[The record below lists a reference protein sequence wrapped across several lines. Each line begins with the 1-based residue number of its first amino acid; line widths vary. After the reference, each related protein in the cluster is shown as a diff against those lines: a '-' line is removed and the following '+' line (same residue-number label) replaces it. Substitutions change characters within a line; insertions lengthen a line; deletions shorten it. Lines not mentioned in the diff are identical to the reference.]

1 MSAVDDI
8 AQPGRFWP
16 RRNYASPSGLKVV
29 SDVPPDLANSLDEN
43 GSLVTVDPADWI
55 VCFVPGLQTG
65 LGCACF
71 QGRRHYIFPIAADRI
86 LTNST
91 RYFEKTIELIR

>member
-55 VCFVPGLQTG
+55 VCFVPGLQRQWWGNPFIRTH
-65 LGCACF
+65 LSRSF
-71 QGRRHYIFPIAADRI
+71 QHHA
-86 LTNST
+86 
-91 RYFEKTIELIR
+91 